1 MLISR
6 HEFFVFWCYVG
17 LSAGSTAARATAPP
31 VKSVAPRAETQA
43 PPDSSSSSAQPAS
56 ARLHKSA
63 SLNKNTHSQQK
74 SSKAARSDSIN
85 DSSKGRRKI
94 NEMSS
99 DGHATKPDRDVPVK
113 QKDISVD
120 IRTASHPPQQ
130 RLPAVTDVSRP
141 VTASGGQSSDSSS
154 QLSGLIK
161 AEEFLHVSNSFV
173 FCK

>member
-1 MLISR
+1 M
-6 HEFFVFWCYVG
+6 FWCHIG
-17 LSAGSTAARATAPP
+17 LSAGSTAVRPTAP
-31 VKSVAPRAETQA
+31 VKSVAPRAETQT
-43 PPDSSSSSAQPAS
+43 PFDGSSSSAQTAS

-63 SLNKNTHSQQK
+63 SLNKNTHSQQQPQQK

-85 DSSKGRRKI
+85 DSGKGRRKI
-94 NEMSS
+94 TEMSS

-113 QKDISVD
+113 QKDVTVD

-141 VTASGGQSSDSSS
+141 VTASGGQSSDSFS

-161 AEEFLHVSNSFV
+161 AEEFLHVSNSLV